1 MDAQPRPTPR
11 LALPPASCQDVD
23 SDCAAKARK
32 GYCETKALHMLKN
45 CIHSCSEEDLPGLM
59 RFHLPHKRTILS
71 PLIDLPGYQPRL
83 ASFYATPPNKR

>member
-1 MDAQPRPTPR
+1 
-11 LALPPASCQDVD
+11 
-23 SDCAAKARK
+23 
-32 GYCETKALHMLKN
+32 MLKN